1 ADSPAEIEVHDQSG
15 SVKKVK
21 LETPPS
27 FQFHRELADWI
38 NFQIPMTVNAQT
50 SRDVVAIMQAAS
62 ESATGGGLPVKP
74 LL

>member
-1 ADSPAEIEVHDQSG
+1 VKRVRLVSPA
-15 SVKKVK
+15 KY
-21 LETPPS
+21 
-27 FQFHRELADWI
+27 QFHSELADWI

-62 ESATGGGLPVKP
+62 ESAAGGGLPVKP